1 MQLNREGDRDSLTIT
16 LLVLHWGLVQPTAPL
31 ASTIGAPP
39 SGVAACTIGPGPSG
53 ERAIKLLGTPAG
65 PLPDSVFHPL
75 FAPDAGLPAATDRS
89 SASRS
94 RQRRPPVGPHMRKYH
109 VTTSFNNSGATACTS
124 LCRVIYNSAP
134 RVLCFQLSSHDSPA
148 HKVADGLVS
157 PIILGEEKV
166 APVRRALRAL
176 GV

>member
-1 MQLNREGDRDSLTIT
+1 VQLNHAGIRDSLTIT
-16 LLVLHWGLVQPTAPL
+16 LLVLHWGLVQP
-31 ASTIGAPP
+31 SGRG
-39 SGVAACTIGPGPSG
+39 GVAACTIGPGPSG
-53 ERAIKLLGTPAG
+53 ERTIKLLGPRLDPSRIACSIHFLHRTPDYRQQPIAAVPAG
-65 PLPDSVFHPL
+65 
-75 FAPDAGLPAATDRS
+75 AGNDGPA
-89 SASRS
+89 
-94 RQRRPPVGPHMRKYH
+94 VGPHMRKSYH